1 MYHRNIFNALLQCSP
16 QSYPY
21 SWCMKRY
28 LTFVTSPTRYK
39 TINNLNGIAPETKCG
54 IKW

>member
-1 MYHRNIFNALLQCSP
+1 MYHRNIFNALLQFSP

-21 SWCMKRY
+21 SWCMKRF
-28 LTFVTSPTRYK
+28 LAFATNPTRYK
-39 TINNLNGIAPETKCG
+39 NCNNLNAIALETKCE